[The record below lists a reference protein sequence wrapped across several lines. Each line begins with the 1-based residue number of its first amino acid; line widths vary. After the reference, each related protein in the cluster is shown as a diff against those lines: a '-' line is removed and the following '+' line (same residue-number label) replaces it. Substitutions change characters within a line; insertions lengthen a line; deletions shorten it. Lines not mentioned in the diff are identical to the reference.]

1 MLLPVFSGGRQMKQA
16 IWMLALTMAG
26 SCLAAAQNPV
36 MDSVRQI
43 MKRQQSNLIGAA
55 QEMPAEK
62 YGFRP
67 TPQQMTF
74 GTLVMHVA
82 ESNDFLCSRI
92 GGVEEPKQGK
102 IKLKDTDPKDKLVSA
117 LKSSFDYC
125 TSALSKVNDSALG
138 TQVKLWGGRQMAK
151 AGAAVGLT
159 DDWADHYSQAAMYL
173 RLNGMLPP
181 SAKHKGE

>member
-1 MLLPVFSGGRQMKQA
+1 MRQA
-16 IWMLALTMAG
+16 SYVLAVAMM

-43 MKRQQSNLIGAA
+43 MQRQEGNLTGAA
-55 QEMPAEK
+55 QEMPADK

-67 TPQQMTF
+67 TSQQMTF
-74 GTLVMHVA
+74 GTLIMHVV

-92 GGVEEPKQGK
+92 AGVEEPKQS
-102 IKLKDTDPKDKLVSA
+102 KLKLSATDPKDKLVSA

-125 TSALSKVNDSALG
+125 KSALSKAKDSDLG
-138 TQVKLWGGRQMAK
+138 AQVKLWGGRQTPK
-151 AGAAVGLT
+151 AGAAIGLT

-173 RLNGMLPP
+173 RLNGLLPP
-181 SAKHKGE
+181 SAKKKSD

>member
-1 MLLPVFSGGRQMKQA
+1 MKQA
-16 IWMLALTMAG
+16 IWVVAAGVAL
-26 SCLAAAQNPV
+26 SCLAVAQSNPV

-43 MKRQQSNLIGAA
+43 MQRQEGNLTGAA

-82 ESNDFLCSRI
+82 ESNHFLCSRI
-92 GGVEEPKQGK
+92 AGVEPPKQGK
-102 IKLKDTDPKDKLVSA
+102 VELKPTDPKDKLVSA

-125 TSALSKVNDSALG
+125 QSALAKVNDSNLG
-138 TQVKLWGGRQMAK
+138 TQVKLWGGREMPK
-151 AGAAVGLT
+151 AAAAISLT
-159 DDWADHYSQAAMYL
+159 NDWADHYSQSAMYL
-173 RLNGMLPP
+173 RLNGLLPP
-181 SAKHKGE
+181 SAKKKGE